1 MIYGKGCKGNYQK
14 LAKLARITP
23 IFPDIENKRSMI
35 YIDNLSEFIKK
46 LIENGVTGI
55 FMPQNAEYITTSIL
69 VKEIAKNNGQNMYMI
84 PVPVLLKNFLIQHSH
99 LFKKIFGDL
108 MYSKNLSICHAI
120 SFCESIT
127 KTEKF
132 GF

>member
-1 MIYGKGCKGNYQK
+1 
-14 LAKLARITP
+14 
-23 IFPDIENKRSMI
+23 
-35 YIDNLSEFIKK
+35 
-46 LIENGVTGI
+46 
-55 FMPQNAEYITTSIL
+55 MPQNAEYITTSIL

-84 PVPVLLKNFLIQHSH
+84 PVPVYKKFFDTAFASL
-99 LFKKIFGDL
+99 KKIFGDL